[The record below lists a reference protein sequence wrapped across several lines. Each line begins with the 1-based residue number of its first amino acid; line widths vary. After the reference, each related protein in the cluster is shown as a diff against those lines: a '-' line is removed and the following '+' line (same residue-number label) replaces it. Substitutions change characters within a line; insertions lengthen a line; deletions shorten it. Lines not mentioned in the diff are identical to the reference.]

1 MMFYKTIFS
10 ALLALLILQC
20 SGPKTFIEPPT
31 LIDSLPKFEA
41 GYYTAHRTIDRNI
54 EEVRGNNFLGNGIY
68 IYRDEYLIDST
79 YFIGFRGAFLP
90 NHYIKS
96 RLVDGKIEHYWVNAD
111 KDSDNGVIKIKK
123 TNSEKLILTLTKG
136 EEEQQVLLKYLFREP
151 YEKPVETILIAHRG
165 TCYQPPFND
174 EGIYPAN
181 TIPAFE
187 SALRTGYEGFELDVR
202 VTKDK
207 RFILSHDED
216 LGVISKIKNTVK
228 TMNLD
233 EMRGITVTGSTT
245 IPEMQVFSANALIAA
260 TLPSL
265 EEVLEKFIDDP
276 RLKNITVDIKPD
288 PEEDIL
294 LAAEYDFSGM
304 SEENQ
309 KKILFLTRTEKVAK
323 GLREIAPHSNIAL
336 EGSKGIEV
344 FEEPDKYMPEAVNLP
359 RLSHNAISLNAR
371 LMLTIFDDYDES
383 IYQMGRVVKSAK
395 HHNYKVVGWTVSDE
409 DRMNKL
415 REAEVFSDY
424 ILSDAPFYKFALQEM
439 KYYEQKQL
447 IKEN

>member
-1 MMFYKTIFS
+1 
-10 ALLALLILQC
+10 
-20 SGPKTFIEPPT
+20 
-31 LIDSLPKFEA
+31 
-41 GYYTAHRTIDRNI
+41 
-54 EEVRGNNFLGNGIY
+54 
-68 IYRDEYLIDST
+68 
-79 YFIGFRGAFLP
+79 P

-96 RLVDGKIEHYWVNAD
+96 RIVNSEVEHFWVNAD
-111 KDSDNGVIKIKK
+111 NSSETGVFTIERGEGKNLIV
-123 TNSEKLILTLTKG
+123 TILNNQQEEKVELR
-136 EEEQQVLLKYLFREP
+136 YLFREP
-151 YEKPVETILIAHRG
+151 IEKIDEEVLIAHRG

-187 SALRTGYEGFELDVR
+187 SALRSGYEGFELDVR

-216 LGVISKIKNTVK
+216 LGVISRVKRTVK

-265 EEVLEKFIDDP
+265 EEVLDKFIDDP
-276 RLKNITVDIKPD
+276 RVKTITVDIKPD

-294 LAAEYDFSGM
+294 LAAEYDFKDM

-309 KKILFLTRTEKVAK
+309 NKILFLTRTEKVAK
-323 GLREIAPHSNIAL
+323 GLKELAPHSFIAL
-336 EGSKGIEV
+336 EGSKGTEV
-344 FEEPDKYMPEAVNLP
+344 FDEPEKYLPEAVKLK
-359 RLSHNAISLNAR
+359 RHSHNAISVNAR
-371 LMLTIFDDYDES
+371 LMLTIFDDYDQSVFE
-383 IYQMGRVVKSAK
+383 MGKLVEIAHKY
-395 HHNYKVVGWTVSDE
+395 NYKVVGWTVSDE

-415 REAEVFSDY
+415 REANIFSDY
-424 ILSDAPFYKFALQEM
+424 VLSDAPFYKWALQVM
-439 KYYEQKQL
+439 KYYRQVKQK
-447 IKEN
+447 NN